1 MLTLLADSA
10 PQPTPQPYAE
20 AVARLASVRHALKL
34 VDAFGGGPASDFDLD
49 SEIASAWPEAGEPRR
64 RCFDT
69 RSERLVSATAAGVES
84 LLVARKTGREP
95 HCEANRELVDQIRRE
110 MADISKVI
118 LD

>member
-10 PQPTPQPYAE
+10 SRSTPEPYAE
-20 AVARLASVRHALKL
+20 AVARLASVRHALRL
-34 VDAFGGGPASDFDLD
+34 VNACGDGPSPDLD
-49 SEIASAWPEAGEPRR
+49 RDAEIASAWAEAGGPRR

-84 LLVARKTGREP
+84 LLVARKAGREP
-95 HCEANRELVDQIRRE
+95 HTEANRELVEQIRRE
-110 MADISKVI
+110 MADIAKVI